1 MSNKILVVAA
11 HPDDE
16 VLGCGGTIRRLANEG
31 SDIYIAV
38 LSAGVASR
46 YGRGVVPD
54 PKEIQ
59 AMIDVFKAVS
69 LKLGA
74 KDVSVADYP
83 DNRFDSVSVL
93 DVTKT
98 IEACVDRWKPSV
110 IFTHHCSDLNIDHHV
125 TSRAVMTATRP
136 VKGVSVRDIYSFEV
150 PSSTEWTFGQIQ
162 PTFSPNVFYD
172 ITDTL
177 QEKIDAMMLY
187 ESELREFPHPRSSKA
202 IASIAQRWGSAV
214 GVPAAESFQLIR
226 SIV

>member
-172 ITDTL
+172 ITDTQIMPPGFRSRKPTSSNPCGL
-177 QEKIDAMMLY
+177 GTCSKTYFRLMA
-187 ESELREFPHPRSSKA
+187 SKEFAPVSLAYSS
-202 IASIAQRWGSAV
+202 SV
-214 GVPAAESFQLIR
+214 VL
-226 SIV
+226 